1 MSPSILVVASRS
13 EVVTASTTIAT
24 VECPV
29 PGRLVL
35 TAFVVVHGAVLRSSA
50 SWVRGFAF
58 SGFLVWFSCLGVAFE
73 FSAGRNTVTY
83 GFSRSLAGLW
93 LRVFPAGSRLLR
105 FLRRSCQICCEC
117 ILAPESETEN
127 LMHDFWDAS
136 VDSAVRC
143 NAMLTSSAPIFVHRA
158 ISTSRALGFTF
169 RAARWREL
177 VRMLRGLPGCL
188 LL

>member
-1 MSPSILVVASRS
+1 MVVLVSPSILVVASRS

-58 SGFLVWFSCLGVAFE
+58 SSFLAWFSCLGVAFE

-143 NAMLTSSAPIFVHRA
+143 NAKK
-158 ISTSRALGFTF
+158 LGP
-169 RAARWREL
+169 E
-177 VRMLRGLPGCL
+177 
-188 LL
+188 